1 MNPELKEMYYAWFEK
16 NKNAFQSELGKIKAK
31 NGQLYRERSGIYHR
45 LRNTTDKEPLLARL
59 EEIKSE
65 LSISTEDRIRNF
77 YITQFITSISTE
89 LHYITTYKKNR
100 FVKIPYYKN
109 VIVNEDL
116 LYYFLAKTVYGGLQ
130 KDDINDKKYAV
141 MKDYLNRY
149 LTDNQDNID
158 SDDNITIST
167 INTYMSESTKI
178 FSVSDFR
185 KVVNGNNMTLKKS

>member
-1 MNPELKEMYYAWFEK
+1 MLENLMLK
-16 NKNAFQSELGKIKAK
+16 
-31 NGQLYRERSGIYHR
+31 
-45 LRNTTDKEPLLARL
+45 LLVLSLTFNLA
-59 EEIKSE
+59 
-65 LSISTEDRIRNF
+65 LSI
-77 YITQFITSISTE
+77 ISFV
-89 LHYITTYKKNR
+89 LVVAIAITTYKKNR